1 MKEAPT
7 VKKHPQKTL
16 ETKKYQTFTHSR
28 KQLAQAN
35 QNQTNKDKTQQGKDK
50 NNARTKCKSERIRL
64 NTANAVIDTTQES
77 LSENSRAPLRK

>member
-35 QNQTNKDKTQQGKDK
+35 QNQTNKDKRNKGKSKSKCTYQAEIWRREVEIHSNVADNKRK
-50 NNARTKCKSERIRL
+50 NHR
-64 NTANAVIDTTQES
+64 
-77 LSENSRAPLRK
+77 